1 MNFSIAFTVI
11 LVASQTYRLSVEMV
25 AAIPRHSISNKS
37 FSMKK
42 MTNCLF

>member
-25 AAIPRHSISNKS
+25 AAIPFGFR
-37 FSMKK
+37 
-42 MTNCLF
+42 CL